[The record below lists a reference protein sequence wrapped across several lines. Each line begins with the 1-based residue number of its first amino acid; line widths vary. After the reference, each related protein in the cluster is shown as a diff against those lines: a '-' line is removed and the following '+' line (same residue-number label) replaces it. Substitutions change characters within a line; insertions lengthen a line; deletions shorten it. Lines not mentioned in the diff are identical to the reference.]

1 MFLEIINTLV
11 YLIQSKTQNIVQAW
25 LGKKI
30 SENFGM
36 SVDIFLSALSGVKK
50 TGKRSWV
57 AKCCSHD
64 DKSPSL
70 AIAETDDGRVLV
82 HCFAGCSVEE
92 ILGAVGMEFD
102 VLYPPKPE
110 RHEPYKPIS
119 KPFLAYSVVEVLAFE
134 ALIVVTAARLMANGE
149 TLDANDYQRLL
160 LAAERMQ
167 GVVNHVRA

>member
-1 MFLEIINTLV
+1 
-11 YLIQSKTQNIVQAW
+11 
-25 LGKKI
+25 
-30 SENFGM
+30 M
-36 SVDIFLSALSGVKK
+36 SVETFLSALDKVKRN
-50 TGKRSWV
+50 GKGQWV
-57 AKCCSHD
+57 ACCPAHA
-64 DKSPSL
+64 DKSPSMT
-70 AIAETDDGRVLV
+70 IAETDDGRVLV